1 MHMCA
6 HVTLCMYVC
15 ACEKESVNIMCMCVS
30 YIFLSQT
37 VVFSCWLLCDWSSAG
52 ENQERIKRCFATPEI
67 LGIFMFSY

>member
-52 ENQERIKRCFATPEI
+52 ENQE
-67 LGIFMFSY
+67 